1 MSSSPCFFSSSF
13 IHWNIVFF
21 FFLKEASVALPPTQE
36 RGMKHKDSGAL
47 GDLFTRDPVWKV
59 WLEKI

>member
-1 MSSSPCFFSSSF
+1 MEHVIKSLFFFFFFHSLKYCL
-13 IHWNIVFF
+13 F

-47 GDLFTRDPVWKV
+47 GDLFTRDPV
-59 WLEKI
+59 